1 MRGHKVHGA
10 VGLVQTCCSHESGLF
25 SLHLAE
31 LVVLAIQ
38 PPGPASRLGEHL
50 LALGVLQVL
59 SHLLHTEDPEAIEGY
74 RDYRHGQC
82 QPHQRHEV
90 DIWRVELARF
100 VVKPPLACFEE
111 PPCSLRIHARILC
124 NEPLAVSVVRIQQ
137 QRHYGVYEEEDQQIA
152 HRHRPLQR
160 PAVRHILV
168 GGIQTQPRVLN
179 QHPVPEAIVPRA
191 VAQLVW
197 EQRIEEQVHSAHS
210 LHVFDPLPLHVV
222 LRLVPHDEQ
231 QQTCHEQTQQTAQ
244 GRQNDWVRLHVR
256 QRGSLHESLSET
268 SPHHREDCRVLLH

>member
-10 VGLVQTCCSHESGLF
+10 VGLVQARCSHECGLF

-31 LVVLAIQ
+31 LVVLAAKIV
-38 PPGPASRLGEHL
+38 HL
-50 LALGVLQVL
+50 LWRGFQ
-59 SHLLHTEDPEAIEGY
+59 LLPQQMHRHSRTVPPDLIEGY